1 MVLQGKNN
9 IKKAWDVLANF
20 IHLLLLCIFGVLVF
34 RSVVLDGSVTD
45 MSITEICA
53 CATINEIFTF
63 IGAVAFIL
71 FGVVGIYD
79 FAYLNGLSFVVP
91 PAFRKFKEANYMKQA
106 ERMMEI
112 YYKRDINFIQEYEK
126 ERTEF
131 MLQAMGIEE
140 KQFNYINYE
149 IVKARTM
156 PDRNIY
162 ALKCKAEKTILH
174 KEFII
179 NQSSLEY
186 SKRVYDKVDYFLNLY
201 TALYDAEMCKSV
213 AGIMSRYLVLALKEG
228 ITKIDYIIIPKGSNF
243 LLGLEVGKI
252 LHKSVIS
259 ILDEERIFKGVFW
272 DGAYDSSKCNNIVV
286 IHDVLVTGKRIYE
299 SIERL
304 PQGTYNLMG
313 IFSLF
318 KYKHEEF
325 RPEEDFKKRGIE
337 EEKLHCLSDI
347 SEDML
352 KKIYEDIK

>member
-1 MVLQGKNN
+1 MVLQEKNSL
-9 IKKAWDVLANF
+9 KKLLDMLANI
-20 IHLLLLCIFGVLVF
+20 IHLLLLSILGVLVF
-34 RSVVLDGSVTD
+34 RAVVLDGSVAD
-45 MSITEICA
+45 MSITEICS

-79 FAYLNGLSFVVP
+79 FAYLNGLGFLVP
-91 PAFRKFKEANYMKQA
+91 PAFKKFKEVNYMKQA

-131 MLQAMGIEE
+131 MMQAMGIEE

-156 PDRNIY
+156 PARNIY

-174 KEFII
+174 KEFVI
-179 NQSSLEY
+179 NQSVLEA
-186 SKRVYDKVDYFLNLY
+186 SRRVYDKVDYFLNLY
-201 TALYDAEMCKSV
+201 TAVYDAEMCKSI
-213 AGIMSRYLVLALKEG
+213 AEIMSRYLILSLKERA
-228 ITKIDYIIIPKGSNF
+228 TEIDYIVIPKGSNF

-259 ILDEERIFKGVFW
+259 ILDEERIFKEVFW
-272 DGAYDSSKCNNIVV
+272 DGVYDKTKVNNIVLV
-286 IHDVLVTGKRIYE
+286 HDILVTGKRIYE

-304 PQGTYNLMG
+304 PKGTYNLMG

-325 RPEEDFKKRGIE
+325 RPEEDFKKHGIE
-337 EEKLHCLSDI
+337 KEKLHCLSEI
-347 SEDML
+347 SEDRL
-352 KKIYEDIK
+352 KKIYEDLD